1 MPLWSEL
8 ALTLIVTALS
18 LHATKNAS
26 MPRQDWDNIL
36 PKPLVELGR
45 PALLHPEVVPPSAAA
60 AIDLLVQ
67 AKRSHSGSG
76 QKQPDNSGTPKREH
90 ASLLLL

>member
-45 PALLHPEVVPPSAAA
+45 PALLHPE
-60 AIDLLVQ
+60 